1 MVLYGSYQQDT
12 STCTNKNNE
21 KFCIVKICTL
31 CYKFYPSKPKISFNI
46 TNKYY
51 QFNVN
56 QISFPIEMLR
66 LSQEN
71 IFVNFNLNTCTR

>member
-1 MVLYGSYQQDT
+1 MVLYDSYQQDT

-21 KFCIVKICTL
+21 KFCKVKICTS
-31 CYKFYPSKPKISFNI
+31 CYKFYPSKPITSFNI

-56 QISFPIEMLR
+56 KISFPIEMLR

-71 IFVNFNLNTCTR
+71 LFVNFN